1 MSIRRGFSVAL
12 FATSLLALPAMG
24 GQTGDEPSAPTIRV
38 QAEGQVE
45 AAPDRVSLS
54 VRVVNQARQ
63 SADAAATNGKTT
75 RAVLSA
81 LRRVTGKGAE
91 IKTSGYSITPR
102 FEQSKPNTPRKLVGY
117 QVRNS
122 ITLRSDDLDGIGAAI
137 DAATEA
143 GANEMDSLSFEIQ
156 DDFTLKLQA
165 LAEATRRARA
175 KADAIAKALGTSV
188 DRVISVEEQGGTSGP
203 LRMQARFASKG
214 STPVEVGNLTL
225 RATVSM
231 QVALED

>member
-1 MSIRRGFSVAL
+1 MSIRRGFWVAL
-12 FATSLLALPAMG
+12 FATSGLALPALG
-24 GQTGDEPSAPTIRV
+24 APAGTEPSAPTIRV
-38 QAEGQVE
+38 QAEGRVE
-45 AAPDRVSLS
+45 AVPDRVSLA
-54 VRVVNQARQ
+54 VRVVNQAPQ
-63 SADAAATNGKTT
+63 SAETT

-102 FEQSKPNTPRKLVGY
+102 FEQAKPNTPRKLVGY

-122 ITLRSDDLDGIGAAI
+122 ITLRSDDLEGIGAAI

-175 KADAIAKALGTSV
+175 KADAIAKALGTAV
-188 DRVISVEEQGGTSGP
+188 DRVISVEEQSGNSSP
-203 LRMQARFASKG
+203 LRMQARFASKA
-214 STPVEVGNLTL
+214 STPVEVGSLTL
-225 RATVSM
+225 RASVSM